1 MSDVDVLAALAE
13 ESRALSALLRQL
25 GPPEFDRPTNCPPW
39 NLAELVVHIG
49 MSISTDSDDP
59 PAAAPD
65 AVPLTAADYYRR
77 PERDTPQYRQGNVDS
92 TRRVAASIL
101 PTTPAAQ
108 WFDEVSAAAVATLG
122 RHDLG
127 RVVQVP
133 RRGPM
138 RLSDWVSTRVLS
150 VAAHGLDVAIT
161 LDRPPWTTPL
171 ALATVR
177 PVLVSL
183 LGTEPPAALGWD
195 DRTLLAAGTGRQALT
210 AVERTVLGPTQD
222 RFPLLS

>member
-1 MSDVDVLAALAE
+1 VDVLAALTE
-13 ESRALSALLRQL
+13 ESRALSAVLRQL
-25 GPPEFDRPTNCPPW
+25 GPPEFDRATNCPPW
-39 NLAELVVHIG
+39 SLAELVVHIG
-49 MSISTDSDDP
+49 MSISTDGDDP

-77 PERDTPQYRQGNVDS
+77 PERDTPEYRQGNIDS
-92 TRRVAASIL
+92 TQRAAAPIL
-101 PTTPAAQ
+101 ATTSAAQ

-127 RVVQVP
+127 RIVQVP
-133 RRGPM
+133 QRGPM
-138 RLSDWVSTRVLS
+138 RLSDWVTTRVLS

-161 LDRPPWTTPL
+161 LGRPPWTTPL

-195 DRTLLAAGTGRQALT
+195 DQTLLASGTGRQALSET
-210 AVERTVLGPTQD
+210 ERTILGPAQD